1 MYIRAFEIVAVSV
14 WAFVATVG
22 DINLNVVSPHIEI
35 VRQSSQAH
43 LTQAKHLAVMIT
55 AIWHDIIEFTDV
67 ISQVRRADL
76 SNEIICNL

>member
-1 MYIRAFEIVAVSV
+1 VYIRAFEVIAVSV
-14 WAFVATVG
+14 WAFVATVS
-22 DINLNVVSPHIEI
+22 DINLKVISPLIRI

-43 LTQAKHLAVMIT
+43 LTQTKHLAVMIT

-67 ISQVRRADL
+67 ISQVCWADL